1 MAKRRDGEI
10 RRVIDGLR
18 FAKHETVILFVPS
31 HDKSSPQKPID
42 DQALWARGAL
52 ELFGKLYGGATAFKS
67 LEGIWKDEK
76 DRLLYDQP
84 VMVQSLA
91 TRSAC
96 EDPGRLH
103 KLLVFCAKMGRE
115 TNQAAVAVVFSNVI
129 HYVTEFGDAC

>member
-1 MAKRRDGEI
+1 MAKRRNGDIG
-10 RRVIDGLR
+10 RVIDSLR

-31 HDKSSPQKPID
+31 HDKSSPQKPVEN
-42 DQALWARGAL
+42 QALWAQRAL
-52 ELFGKLYGGATAFKS
+52 ELFGRLYGGATAFKN
-67 LEGIWKDEK
+67 LEGIWKDER

-103 KLLVFCAKMGRE
+103 KLFTFCTRMRRE
-115 TNQAAVAVVFSNVI
+115 TNQAVVAVVFSNVI
-129 HYVTEFGDAC
+129 HYVTEFGDAS

>member
-1 MAKRRDGEI
+1 MPKRRDGDI

-31 HDKSSPQKPID
+31 HDKSSPQKPLE
-42 DQALWARGAL
+42 DQALWAHRAL
-52 ELFGKLYGGATAFKS
+52 ELFGRLYGGATAFKS

-91 TRSAC
+91 SRSAC

-103 KLLVFCAKMGRE
+103 RLFTFCTRMGRE
-115 TNQAAVAVVFSNVI
+115 TNQAAVALVFSNVI
-129 HYVTEFGDAC
+129 HYITVFGDA